1 MNSGRIMK
9 TRDMAAA
16 GLAIAFLATGLP
28 TGTAAQTDFY
38 NLDKDRPLRVEDAYA
53 TKRYA
58 WEWKAAPLALSQLR
72 DGTVRYQP
80 SLELKHGLLPGLEVS
95 AGVGLDVHRTLPHEA
110 RRASTELEVSTL
122 LNLTTETRWLP
133 ALGVRVTGHVPL
145 EDQDDRLSLEVKGL
159 ATRSLGGPW
168 RAHLNAGWILTQE
181 LDELHG
187 PLPGVR
193 PGHGPPEVWWAGL
206 ALDYALPFRHT
217 LLLAD
222 TWVSEREQWVGDDE
236 SRTTVQ
242 STVGLRH
249 QLSPTTAIDAGL
261 GRAWS
266 GPAGA
271 DWRLNLGLTYE
282 FGVRA
287 LMPRPRDVGTAA
299 GPALAAPAPAPSRAG
314 SPVER
319 VYHPMHLPAQH
330 NWSFRD
336 QYPAADRL
344 FAAFDFGHGILYET
358 LWTRPDAPVSL
369 LEEEIYQRLTM
380 DILRNPP
387 RMHMPE
393 RSFMPRYARLVPL
406 AKEMF
411 EWAHVLHRQAYDI
424 LADDDVADKDAAM
437 DGLLAYY
444 LSSPLAFTDVPKG
457 MAIMDEQYF
466 SKEFRQRY
474 PKFNGLIWAYHWL
487 QVAVHEPL
495 LLHDTPE
502 ERQTAMNALLARF
515 WQMLEDPP
523 SKLPSEMPMT
533 AAIAPEFT
541 ERYPRFAAIFDN
553 LHMMHDVISDILVS
567 DQVDDKRRE
576 IYRQADLFRDP
587 DAMAVSRE
595 EWIAMAIGHG
605 LDAQGGPA
613 VGILPPAPT
622 AGAAAHD
629 HGAHDP
635 AAPGHMGHEMPDTA
649 RAAMNRAMALVVR
662 LLDDE
667 HVQHRIHATPEL
679 HRAWEDP
686 GVRRGLEMM
695 RRMHG
700 EPDPEGPPAHPAHPA
715 HPDHAPTPPAMHD
728 PARHEHEAMR
738 QDPGMRAAMAF
749 VVRLLADP
757 QIQHRIHVVPEFHD
771 VWEDPGVQ
779 AHFQMMRRMHGAE
792 GHGHEGH
799 HPAHDPIR
807 HHPVREPGHE
817 HRPADPAQPE
827 LHHAPGH
834 MGHEMPD
841 TARAAMHRAMALVVR
856 LLDDEHVQHR
866 IRATPELHHAWED
879 PGVRR
884 GLEMMRR
891 MHGDPGPEDP
901 PAHPAHP
908 DHQPTPPPLQDP
920 ARHDHAAMHQDP
932 GGRAAM
938 AFVVR
943 LMDDAGVRQR
953 IQAVAEYREVWEDPA
968 VQAHF
973 EMMRRMHGP
982 AGHGH
987 EGHRPTHD
995 H

>member
-1 MNSGRIMK
+1 MNSVRIMK
-9 TRDMAAA
+9 TGEMAAA
-16 GLAIAFLATGLP
+16 GLAVALLATGLP
-28 TGTAAQTDFY
+28 AGVAAQTDFY

-58 WEWKAAPLALSQLR
+58 WEWKAAPLTLSQLR

-80 SLELKHGLLPGLEVS
+80 SLELKHGLLPGLEFS
-95 AGVGLDVHRTLPHEA
+95 AGAGLDVRRTPPHDA
-110 RRASTELEVSTL
+110 RRASTELELSSL

-133 ALGVRVTGHVPL
+133 ALGVRLTGHVPL
-145 EDQDDRLSLEVKGL
+145 EGEDEGLSLEVKGL

-168 RAHLNAGWILTQE
+168 RAHLNAGWVFTQE
-181 LDELHG
+181 LDEPHG
-187 PLPGVR
+187 EIPGVR
-193 PGHGPPEVWWAGL
+193 PVHGPPEVWWAGL
-206 ALDYALPFRHT
+206 ALDYTLPFRHT

-222 TWVSEREQWVGDDE
+222 TWVSEREEWAGDDE

-249 QLSPTTAIDAGL
+249 QLSPTIALDGGV
-261 GRAWS
+261 GRAWT
-266 GPAGA
+266 GPAGP

-299 GPALAAPAPAPSRAG
+299 GPALAAPAPPPARAG
-314 SPVER
+314 SPFER
-319 VYHPMHLPAQH
+319 VYHPMYLPAAH
-330 NWSFRD
+330 NWAFRA

-358 LWTRPDAPVSL
+358 LWTRPDAPVTL
-369 LEEEIYQRLTM
+369 LEEDIYDRLTL

-393 RSFMPRYARLVPL
+393 RSFMPRYTRMAPL

-411 EWAHVLHRQAYDI
+411 EWAHILHRQAYDI
-424 LADDDVADKDAAM
+424 LADDAVADKDAAM
-437 DGLLAYY
+437 DELLAYY

-466 SKEFRQRY
+466 SKEFRQEY

-495 LLHDTPE
+495 LLYDTPE
-502 ERQTAMNALLARF
+502 ERQTGINALLARF

-587 DAMAVSRE
+587 DAMSVSRE
-595 EWIAMAIGHG
+595 EWLAMALGHG

-629 HGAHDP
+629 HAGAHQP
-635 AAPGHMGHEMPDTA
+635 A
-649 RAAMNRAMALVVR
+649 
-662 LLDDE
+662 
-667 HVQHRIHATPEL
+667 
-679 HRAWEDP
+679 
-686 GVRRGLEMM
+686 
-695 RRMHG
+695 
-700 EPDPEGPPAHPAHPA
+700 
-715 HPDHAPTPPAMHD
+715 HD
-728 PARHEHEAMR
+728 PARH
-738 QDPGMRAAMAF
+738 
-749 VVRLLADP
+749 
-757 QIQHRIHVVPEFHD
+757 
-771 VWEDPGVQ
+771 
-779 AHFQMMRRMHGAE
+779 
-792 GHGHEGH
+792 
-799 HPAHDPIR
+799 PAHDTAR

-841 TARAAMHRAMALVVR
+841 TARAAMNRAMSLAVR

-866 IRATPELHHAWED
+866 IHAARELHQAWED
-879 PGVRR
+879 PAVRR

-891 MHGDPGPEDP
+891 MHGDPGPEDR
-901 PAHPAHP
+901 PARPAHP

-920 ARHDHAAMHQDP
+920 ARHDHEAMRHDP
-932 GGRAAM
+932 GMRAAM

-943 LMDDAGVRQR
+943 LLEDVGVRER
-953 IQAVAEYREVWEDPA
+953 VQAVSAYREVWDDPA

-973 EMMRRMHGP
+973 ERMRRMYGP
-982 AGHGH
+982 QA
-987 EGHRPTHD
+987 HRPGAHQ